1 MKFFSFCTS
10 FWFGYLF
17 VCNTTLQVGELKT
30 YFLQLSGLSGLMLQ
44 VPRKD
49 KGIKASAA
57 ELKERIETLFSLRQ
71 CGKEMTSLYSHCKL
85 SVIED

>member
-17 VCNTTLQVGELKT
+17 LLQVGELKT
-30 YFLQLSGLSGLMLQ
+30 CFSRLSGLSGLMLQ
-44 VPRKD
+44 MPRKD

-57 ELKERIETLFSLRQ
+57 ELKKRIETLFSLRQ
-71 CGKEMTSLYSHCKL
+71 CEKEMTSLYSHCKL
-85 SVIED
+85 SMIED